1 MPLRH
6 SLQLFA
12 ATVLLGG
19 AAPMVQAAVSPDHPA
34 PTRVERSDDATQP
47 FRLSTAR
54 PNPFASTSRIEL
66 TLDEATTLTVAM
78 YDALGRRVSLLHDG
92 YTRPGTYTLRIDAGD
107 LPPGLYIVRAHDG
120 RGTTAT
126 RSVALVR

>member
-6 SLQLFA
+6 SVLVLA
-12 ATVLLGG
+12 AAVFLG
-19 AAPMVQAAVSPDHPA
+19 AAAPAAHAVPDRPA
-34 PTRVERSDDATQP
+34 GPLFEHVDDTPQP

-54 PNPFASTSRIEL
+54 PNPFATTSRIEL

-78 YDALGRRVSLLHDG
+78 YDALGRRVALLHEG
-92 YTRPGTYTLRIDAGD
+92 YARAGTYTLRIEAGD
-107 LPPGLYIVRAHDG
+107 LPPGLYIVRAQDG

>member
-6 SLQLFA
+6 ALQVFA
-12 ATVLLGG
+12 AVALVG
-19 AAPMVQAAVSPDHPA
+19 AAVPSAYAASPDRPA
-34 PTRVERSDDATQP
+34 RAAFERVDDVPQP

-54 PNPFASTSRIEL
+54 PNPFAASSRLEL
-66 TLDEATTLTVAM
+66 TIDEPTTVTVAM
-78 YDALGRRVSLLHDG
+78 YDALGRRVALLHEG

-107 LPPGLYIVRAHDG
+107 LPPGLYIVRAQDG
-120 RGTTAT
+120 RGATAT

>member
-6 SLQLFA
+6 TLQVFA
-12 ATVLLGG
+12 A
-19 AAPMVQAAVSPDHPA
+19 AALVAAAVPTAHAAALPDRPQGPSIEH
-34 PTRVERSDDATQP
+34 VDDTPQP

-54 PNPFASTSRIEL
+54 PNPFATSSRLEL

-78 YDALGRRVSLLHDG
+78 YDALGRRVALLHDG
-92 YTRPGTYTLRIDAGD
+92 YTRAGTYSLRIEAGD

-120 RGTTAT
+120 RGATAT

>member
-6 SLQLFA
+6 TLLAFA
-12 ATVLLGG
+12 AAALVV
-19 AAPMVQAAVSPDHPA
+19 AAPPAHAASVDPPA
-34 PTRVERSDDATQP
+34 RAAFELVDDAPQP

-54 PNPFASTSRIEL
+54 PNPFATSSRIEL
-66 TLDEATTLTVAM
+66 SLDEPTTLTVAM
-78 YDALGRRVSLLHDG
+78 YDALGRRVALLHEG
-92 YTRPGTYTLRIDAGD
+92 FTRPGTYSLRLEAGD

>member
-6 SLQLFA
+6 ALQVLA
-12 ATVLLGG
+12 AVALVG
-19 AAPMVQAAVSPDHPA
+19 AAVPTAHAASVDPPVRPA
-34 PTRVERSDDATQP
+34 FERVDDAPQP

-54 PNPFASTSRIEL
+54 PNPFATSSRIEL
-66 TLDEATTLTVAM
+66 TLDEPTTLTVAL

-92 YTRPGTYTLRIDAGD
+92 YTRPGTYSLRIEAGD